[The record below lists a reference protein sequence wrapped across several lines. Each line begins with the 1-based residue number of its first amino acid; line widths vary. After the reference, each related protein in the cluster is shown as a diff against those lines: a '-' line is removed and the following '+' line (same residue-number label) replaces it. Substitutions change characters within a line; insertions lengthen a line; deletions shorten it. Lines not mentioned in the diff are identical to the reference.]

1 MTKPSPDCAIRQA
14 YVRFGLVY
22 WGGAFLLSL
31 IFYVLK
37 IADFADFARH
47 GWYVA
52 EKVLR
57 YACGWVFTTAISY
70 VLWRIHRW
78 AGRRGP
84 LESALPVFIVAAFL
98 ISLAA
103 ALVWAGYWGW

>member
-22 WGGAFLLSL
+22 WGGGFLLSL

-52 EKVLR
+52 EKVLT
-57 YACGWVFTTAISY
+57 YAFGSGSTTVLSY
-70 VLWRIHRW
+70 ALW
-78 AGRRGP
+78 
-84 LESALPVFIVAAFL
+84 L
-98 ISLAA
+98 
-103 ALVWAGYWGW
+103 